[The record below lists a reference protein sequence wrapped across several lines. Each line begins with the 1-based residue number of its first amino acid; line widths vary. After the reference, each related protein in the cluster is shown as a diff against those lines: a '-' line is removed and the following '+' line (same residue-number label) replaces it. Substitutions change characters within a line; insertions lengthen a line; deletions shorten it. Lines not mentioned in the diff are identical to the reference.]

1 MDYADLVETILA
13 RGNLTLTADEAAV
26 LETAPSDYLPAR
38 RILGAHAFNTGDTAK
53 AVEITRAV
61 YDLEPNRENASNH
74 ISALTRAGKVDEALA
89 VAGNPATPI
98 PDVMRASYM
107 SELNGRKGNLEENR
121 RWSIRA
127 LELKET
133 EAPER
138 TDRKPPVTHAFN
150 PETPERNIISYSL
163 WGDGARYLE
172 GAVRNAIV
180 ARYVYP
186 GWTPRFY
193 IDESVPEAARKELRA
208 NGAQLRMVPS
218 LPANR
223 FGLFWRFLV
232 EDDKDVDIYVCR
244 DADSVPTIRERVAVQ
259 DWLNSGEPFH
269 VMRDFLTHSEL
280 ILAGLWG
287 AHRGNIPGMGQQI
300 LAFAKS
306 REKVLNSR
314 VDDQLFLRREV
325 WPWMRGRVFVQ
336 DSAFGYGESA
346 PFSPDYP
353 LPGRMHVGQDDYAH
367 REAQARQ
374 RNARRARVTATKRGP
389 NDPS

>member
-1 MDYADLVETILA
+1 MEYADLVETILK
-13 RGNLTLTADEAAV
+13 RGNLTLTPDEAAV
-26 LETAPSDYLPAR
+26 LETAPDDYLPAR

-61 YDLEPNRENASNH
+61 YELEPNRENASNL
-74 ISALTRAGKVDEALA
+74 ISALTRANLVDEALA
-89 VAGNPATPI
+89 VASDDRTPI
-98 PDVMRASYM
+98 PDVLRASYM

-133 EAPER
+133 EAPVLGDRPAPVVHRFDPER
-138 TDRKPPVTHAFN
+138 
-150 PETPERNIISYSL
+150 PERNIISYSL
-163 WGDGARYLE
+163 WGNGARYLE

-223 FGLFWRFLV
+223 YGLFWRFLV
-232 EDDKDVDIYVCR
+232 EDDRDVDIYVCR

-259 DWLNSGEPFH
+259 DWLNSGQPFH

-287 AHRGNIPGMGQQI
+287 AHRGNIPGMGKRI

-325 WPWMRGRVFVQ
+325 WPWMRDRVFVQ

-367 REAQARQ
+367 REAQAQLRAVKAAGY
-374 RNARRARVTATKRGP
+374 RVRRKDADG
-389 NDPS
+389 